1 MSMSLS
7 MPLGRRSLLAT
18 AIALPT
24 LARAQTPPA
33 QRPPA
38 QAAGLE
44 LVATFTNP
52 RQVTGV
58 AVSPK
63 GRVFVN
69 FPRWEEDVA
78 ISVGEVGPD
87 GALKP
92 YPDVAWNS
100 FRNAGPDANPA
111 KTFVSVQSVTIDPLG
126 NLWVLDAAAPNLGFE
141 VRNGPKLVRIDLNT
155 NTVARVYAFDTKLA
169 PQGTYLND
177 VRFTPDGKRAVL
189 TNSGAPGSL
198 ITLDVA
204 TGEARRVLDGHPS
217 TQFEKTTEIV
227 VNGTKLQRPDGERPL
242 LSADGI
248 AIDNRGQ
255 YVMWQATT
263 GATMYRVPVAALFDT
278 RISPVRLG
286 SMVEMVTK
294 TFVADGYWMG
304 RDDVLYVTSCSDN
317 SVKRMGNDKNFTVV
331 AHDPRLLWPDSM
343 AQGPDGML
351 YVTASHIPEMKA
363 WQGPGVAQSELFR
376 FKAS

>member
-1 MSMSLS
+1 MSLS
-7 MPLGRRSLLAT
+7 RRSLLAT

-24 LARAQTPPA
+24 LARAQSPS
-33 QRPPA
+33 
-38 QAAGLE
+38 LE
-44 LVATFTNP
+44 LVATFTGP

-92 YPDVAWNS
+92 YPDAAWNG
-100 FRNAGPDANPA
+100 FRNADPAANPA
-111 KTFVSVQSVTIDPLG
+111 KSFVCVQSVTVDPLG
-126 NLWVLDAAAPNLGFE
+126 NLWVLDAAAPNLAFE
-141 VRNGPKLVRIDLNT
+141 VPNGPKLLRIDLAT
-155 NTVARVYAFDTKLA
+155 DKVARIYAFDTRVA

-177 VRFTPDGKRAVL
+177 IRFTPDGKRAVL

-198 ITLDVA
+198 IVLDVA
-204 TGEARRVLDGHPS
+204 TGQARRVLEGHGS
-217 TQFEKTTEIV
+217 TQFEKAVEMV
-227 VNGTKLQRPDGERPL
+227 VNGTKLQRPDGEKPQF
-242 LSADGI
+242 SADGI
-248 AIDNRGQ
+248 AIDNRGE

-263 GATMYRVPVAALFDT
+263 GATMYRAPVAALFDA
-278 RISPVRLG
+278 RMSPRKLG
-286 SMVEMVTK
+286 ATVETVAK

-304 RDDVLYVTSCSDN
+304 RGNMLYVTSCSDN
-317 SVKRMGNDKNFTVV
+317 AVKRMGADKSFTV
-331 AHDPRLLWPDSM
+331 AIQDPRLLWPDSL

-363 WQGPGVAQSELFR
+363 WQGPGVARSELFR
-376 FKAS
+376 FRPA

>member
-1 MSMSLS
+1 
-7 MPLGRRSLLAT
+7 MPLSLDRRSLLAT

-24 LARAQTPPA
+24 LARAQTAPA
-33 QRPPA
+33 QGS
-38 QAAGLE
+38 GLE
-44 LVATFTNP
+44 LVATFTGP
-52 RQVTGV
+52 RQATGV

-87 GALKP
+87 GSLKP
-92 YPDVAWNS
+92 FPDAAWNS
-100 FRNAGPDANPA
+100 FRDADPGANPA
-111 KTFVSVQSVTIDPLG
+111 KAFVCVQSVTVDPLG
-126 NLWVLDAAAPNLGFE
+126 NLWLIDAAAPNLAFE
-141 VRNGPKLVRIDLNT
+141 VPNGPKLLRIDLNT
-155 NTVARVYAFDTKLA
+155 NTVARVYSFDTKVA

-177 VRFTPDGKRAVL
+177 MRFTPDGKRAVL

-198 ITLDVA
+198 ITFDVA
-204 TGEARRVLDGHPS
+204 SGQARRVLEGHPS
-217 TQFEKTTEIV
+217 TQFEKTTEMV
-227 VNGTKLQRPDGERPL
+227 VNGTKLQRLDGEKPQF
-242 LSADGI
+242 SADGI

-263 GATMYRVPVAALFDT
+263 GATMYRAPVAALFDT
-278 RISPVRLG
+278 RISPARLG

-304 RDDVLYVTSCSDN
+304 QDNMLYVTSCSDN
-317 SVKRMGNDKNFTVV
+317 SVKRLGADKKFTVV
-331 AHDPRLLWPDSM
+331 AQDPRLLWPDSM

-363 WQGPGVAQSELFR
+363 WQGPGVAKSELFR
-376 FKAS
+376 FKAA